1 MGGERL
7 VALPHHVLLPL
18 SSPPPPPLQAVGNIT
33 WALAVLKYY
42 DAPVMDAAVKWWM
55 HKLDNRR
62 LCSETSSQV
71 CVVWGWGGEGRLRLM
86 GWCT

>member
-1 MGGERL
+1 MHCL
-7 VALPHHVLLPL
+7 ITFSSPSPH
-18 SSPPPPPLQAVGNIT
+18 PPPPPLQAVGNIT